1 MHERTN
7 THMPLLRAAVLA
19 GAAAFCA
26 DIGAVAAEPRLAGAG
41 ASFPFPLYATW
52 LKQFARDPAVRATY
66 NSTGARVDYAATS
79 SDAGVQ
85 ALIAGEV
92 DFAGSDRSID
102 DDDEAETIERGVVAL
117 PMTAG
122 SVVLAY
128 NLPGVEGLRL
138 PRSVYPRIFSGAV
151 SSWSDPEIAAANP
164 GMLLPP
170 QEIVVVV
177 RADPARA
184 TDVLTAHLSAVDAGF
199 RRDIGRARAPAWP
212 ADAGFIRAS
221 LNDGVAAAIAR
232 TPGAIG
238 YLDDGYAKLA
248 GWRQVALLE
257 NKSGRFVTAGPET
270 GAAALAAVPFPA
282 AELPGGAPDL
292 RAQDRDPGADNAY
305 PITAMT
311 FMLFYATG
319 YTGERAAAVRD
330 LIDYCVSDAAQR
342 QAAGLGY
349 IPLPNVVLSRA
360 REAAGAIQ

>member
-1 MHERTN
+1 MLKPTN
-7 THMPLLRAAVLA
+7 TRTQLLRAAVLA
-19 GAAAFCA
+19 GAAAA
-26 DIGAVAAEPRLAGAG
+26 LAAAGTVSAEPQLSGAG

-52 LKQFARDPAVRATY
+52 LKQFARDPAVRAAY

-85 ALIAGEV
+85 ALVAGDV

-128 NLPGVEGLRL
+128 NLPGVEDLRL
-138 PRSVYPRIFSGAV
+138 PRSVYPQIFSGAI
-151 SSWSDPEIAAANP
+151 STWEDPQIAAANP
-164 GMLLPP
+164 GIALPP
-170 QEIVVVV
+170 QDIVVVV
-177 RADPARA
+177 RTDPARA
-184 TDVLTAHLSAVDAGF
+184 KDVLTAHLSAIDAGF
-199 RRDIGRARAPAWP
+199 RRDIGRARAPEWP
-212 ADAGFIRAS
+212 EDAGFIRAS

-248 GWRQVALLE
+248 GWRQIALLE
-257 NKSGRFVTAGPET
+257 NKSGRFIAPGPET
-270 GAAALAAVPFPA
+270 GAAALAAVPFPD
-282 AELPGGAPDL
+282 AELPGGARDL
-292 RAQDRDPGADNAY
+292 RAQDRDPAADNAY

-319 YTGERAAAVRD
+319 YTSERAAAVHD
-330 LIDYCVSDAAQR
+330 LIDYCSSDAAQE
-342 QAAGLGY
+342 QAPGLGY
-349 IPLPNVVLSRA
+349 VPLPNAVLSRV